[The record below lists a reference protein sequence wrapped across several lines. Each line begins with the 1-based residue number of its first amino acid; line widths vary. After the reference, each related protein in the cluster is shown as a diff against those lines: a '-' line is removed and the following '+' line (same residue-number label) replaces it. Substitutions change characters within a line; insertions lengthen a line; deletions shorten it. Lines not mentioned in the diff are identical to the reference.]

1 MCGIGKIIIP
11 WKKLFLSFY
20 WILDIDM
27 LTVEVME
34 NSGLLLNISEII
46 KLESV
51 EAGHSVQ
58 LYARYSVLFD

>member
-1 MCGIGKIIIP
+1 
-11 WKKLFLSFY
+11 
-20 WILDIDM
+20 M